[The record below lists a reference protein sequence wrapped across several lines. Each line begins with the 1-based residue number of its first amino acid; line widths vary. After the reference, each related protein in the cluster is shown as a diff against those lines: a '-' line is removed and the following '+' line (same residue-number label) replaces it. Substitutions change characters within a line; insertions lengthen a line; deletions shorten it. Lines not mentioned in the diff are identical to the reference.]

1 MIYTVTFNPSID
13 YVVYLD
19 KLNTGQINRTTSEH
33 MMFGGKGINVST
45 VLKAL
50 DVDNIAL
57 GFIAGFTGDA
67 IEKKLTNSG
76 IATDFIKVAKGN
88 SRINVKIK
96 SENETEI
103 NGSGPNIYETDLLK
117 LYKKIDTLQCGD
129 YLVLAGSLPASLPD
143 DIYQQI
149 LIQVKDKGVKCI
161 VDATKDLLKNVLKHK
176 PFLIKPNHIELGDF
190 FGVNITNKTD
200 AIYYAK
206 QLQQAGAEN
215 VLVSMAGDGAVLV
228 TASGEIL
235 QIGTVKGKVL
245 NSVGAGDS
253 MLAGFLAGY
262 IKTAD
267 YNYALKLGTA
277 CGCAT
282 AFSVGLAE
290 KEDIYN
296 LLGQIGEIANTKL

>member
-50 DVDNIAL
+50 DADNIAL

-67 IEKKLTNSG
+67 IEKELTNSG

-96 SENETEI
+96 SEKETEI

-117 LYKKIDTLQCGD
+117 LYQKIDTLQCGD
-129 YLVLAGSLPASLPD
+129 YLVLAGSLPASLPN

-161 VDATKDLLKNVLKHK
+161 IDATKDLLKNVLKHK

-296 LLGQIGEIANTKL
+296 LLGQIGADIIF